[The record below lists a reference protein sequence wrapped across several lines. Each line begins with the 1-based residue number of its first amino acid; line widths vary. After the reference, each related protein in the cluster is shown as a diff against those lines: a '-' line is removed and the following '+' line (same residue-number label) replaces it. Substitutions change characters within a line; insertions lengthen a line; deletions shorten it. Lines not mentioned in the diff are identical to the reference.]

1 MDLEFVYA
9 HMTSLELKDDT
20 STINYL
26 SDGNNLVFSYQNNYG
41 NNQIAFYDSGS
52 GDFIKLVHTYKPYA
66 DLTPWKLSTGE
77 EYFTYYSYEVSL
89 EVNL

>member
-41 NNQIAFYDSGS
+41 NNEIAFFDSSS
-52 GDFIKLVHTYKPYA
+52 GGFIELKETFESYN

-77 EYFTYYSYEVSL
+77 EYFTYYRNTVCL
-89 EVNL
+89 EINP